1 MKHKNETNA
10 KCYRVLEIYSRL
22 IAGKVLRKQE
32 LAEEFGVT
40 PRSIQR
46 DIDTVRDF
54 YSNKTVFSGETA
66 EIKYDRSAKG
76 FRLSSTKTVMLTNAE
91 LFSVAKILLESRSL
105 NKQEME
111 KIVHD
116 MIDACLPI
124 AERKKMADLVRNEMF
139 HYVEPRHGKDLVDKI
154 WRLGTAVYAC
164 QVVELHY
171 QKANGE
177 ITAAIVKPVGIMES
191 EFYFYLIAYIGDH
204 DKKHPGYPTIY
215 RIDRIAEYRIT
226 DEIFHVP
233 YRDRFEEGVFRKRI
247 AFMYGGQL
255 TKVKFIYKGPD
266 INAVLD
272 KLPASTYEKL
282 EDGSYRVQTEIYGSK
297 GIEMWLGSQN
307 EWIDRELN
315 TEL

>member
-1 MKHKNETNA
+1 MNNKNDASA
-10 KCYRVLEIYSRL
+10 KCYRVLEVYSRL
-22 IAGKVLRKQE
+22 IAGKVIRKQE

-54 YSNKTVFSGETA
+54 YSNQTVSGGETA

-76 FRLSSTKTVMLTNAE
+76 FRILSTKTVMLTNAE

-111 KIVHD
+111 KIIHD
-116 MIDACLPI
+116 LIDACLPI
-124 AERKKMADLVRNEMF
+124 TERKKMADLVRNEMF
-139 HYVEPRHGKDLVDKI
+139 HYVEPRHGKRLVDSI
-154 WRLGTAVYAC
+154 WNLGTAVYAH
-164 QVVELHY
+164 QMVELHY
-171 QKANGE
+171 QKANDE
-177 ITAAIVKPVGIMES
+177 ITTTVVKPVGIMES

-215 RIDRIAEYRIT
+215 RMDRILKYKIT
-226 DEIFHVP
+226 DEKFFIP
-233 YRDRFEEGVFRKRI
+233 DRDRFEEGLFRKRI
-247 AFMYGGQL
+247 AFMYGGPL
-255 TKVKFIYKGPD
+255 TKTKFIYKGPD

-272 KLPASTYEKL
+272 KLPASTYERL
-282 EDGSYRVQTEIYGSK
+282 ENGSYRVQAETYGNK

-307 EWIDRELN
+307 EWVEKEK
-315 TEL
+315 TE

>member
-1 MKHKNETNA
+1 MNNKNDASA

-22 IAGKVLRKQE
+22 IAGKVIRKQE

-54 YSNKTVFSGETA
+54 YSNQTVSNGETA

-76 FRLSSTKTVMLTNAE
+76 FRISSTKTVMLTNAE

-116 MIDACLPI
+116 LIDACLPSP
-124 AERKKMADLVRNEMF
+124 ERKKMADLVRNEMF
-139 HYVEPRHGKDLVDKI
+139 HYVEPRHGKGLVDI
-154 WRLGTAVYAC
+154 VWNLGTAVYAH
-164 QVVELHY
+164 QMVELHY
-171 QKANGE
+171 KKVNDDV
-177 ITAAIVKPVGIMES
+177 TTAIVKPVGIMES

-204 DKKHPGYPTIY
+204 DKKYPGYPTIY
-215 RIDRIAEYRIT
+215 RMDRILKYRIIN
-226 DEIFHVP
+226 ENFFVP
-233 YRDRFEEGVFRKRI
+233 DRDRFEEGLFRKRI
-247 AFMYGGQL
+247 AFMYGGPL
-255 TKVKFIYKGPD
+255 TKTKFIYKGPD

-272 KLPASTYEKL
+272 KLPASTYEIL
-282 EDGSYRVQTEIYGSK
+282 EDGSYRVQAETYGNK

-307 EWIDRELN
+307 EWVVREVLK
-315 TEL
+315 

>member
-1 MKHKNETNA
+1 MNNKNDASA

-22 IAGKVLRKQE
+22 IAGKVIRKQE

-54 YSNKTVFSGETA
+54 YSNQTVSSGETA

-76 FRLSSTKTVMLTNAE
+76 FRISSTKTVMLTNAE

-116 MIDACLPI
+116 LIDACLPSP
-124 AERKKMADLVRNEMF
+124 ERKKMADLVRNEMF
-139 HYVEPRHGKDLVDKI
+139 HYVEPRHGKGLVDI
-154 WRLGTAVYAC
+154 VWNLGTAVYAH
-164 QVVELHY
+164 QMVELHY
-171 QKANGE
+171 KKVNDDV
-177 ITAAIVKPVGIMES
+177 TTAIVKPVGIMES

-204 DKKHPGYPTIY
+204 DKKYPGYPTIY
-215 RIDRIAEYRIT
+215 RMDRILKYRIIN
-226 DEIFHVP
+226 EKFFVP
-233 YRDRFEEGVFRKRI
+233 DRDRFEEGLFRKRI
-247 AFMYGGQL
+247 AFMYGGPL
-255 TKVKFIYKGPD
+255 TKTKFIYKGPD

-272 KLPASTYEKL
+272 KLPASTYEIL
-282 EDGSYRVQTEIYGSK
+282 EDGSYRVQAETYGNK

-307 EWIDRELN
+307 EWVVREVLV
-315 TEL
+315 